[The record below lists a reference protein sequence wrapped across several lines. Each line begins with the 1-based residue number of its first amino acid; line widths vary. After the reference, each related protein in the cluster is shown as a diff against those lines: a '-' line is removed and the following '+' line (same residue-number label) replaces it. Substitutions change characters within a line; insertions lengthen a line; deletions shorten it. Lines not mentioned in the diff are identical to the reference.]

1 MKKLIFT
8 FAISLLIT
16 NIYSQSL
23 RVVPYYDWSSRTAFM
38 LSPSP
43 IITGYGP
50 LSDSLS
56 KAHNDSTFY
65 EYNGE
70 YYPIESWADYYNWYV
85 NRYWYNFN
93 QPELYTY
100 YYNAGNDYEMAR
112 YICGIYY
119 RESFYP
125 SLIVLSFPGRFV
137 WVNNLSRYYMRHQL
151 RNYIPERDRFLA
163 DNEAR
168 VKTLRENNSF
178 QNRNLKESLSR
189 SNIAPLKESNLNN
202 RITSANRE
210 HQFNVAKNERVTNI
224 NNSNSNNTSNFRN
237 NNNLERSSNFRNNNN
252 LERSSNFRNNTSE
265 FQRNPFSERSS
276 FSGSASQMNQARVQ
290 RGGRFK

>member
-1 MKKLIFT
+1 MNFKIIVMKKLIFT
-8 FAISLLIT
+8 FVISLLIT

-70 YYPIESWADYYNWYV
+70 YYPIQNWADYYFWYV
-85 NRYWYNFN
+85 NKYWYNFN
-93 QPELYTY
+93 QPELYEF

-112 YICGIYY
+112 YICGNYY
-119 RESFYP
+119 RERFYP
-125 SLIVLSFPGRFV
+125 SFIVLSFPDRFV
-137 WVNNLSRYYMRHQL
+137 GVNYLSRYYMRHQL
-151 RNYIPERDRFLA
+151 RNYVPERERFLA

-168 VKTLRENNSF
+168 INTLKASNSF
-178 QNRNLKESLSR
+178 QNRNMKESVSR
-189 SNIAPLKESNLNN
+189 NDIAPLRKSNSNAQVN
-202 RITSANRE
+202 SANRE
-210 HQFNVAKNERVTNI
+210 HQFNNNRSEKVVNI
-224 NNSNSNNTSNFRN
+224 NNNNSNNTSSVRSNNNSERNSNFTNNDSNFR
-237 NNNLERSSNFRNNNN
+237 RSSNNGN
-252 LERSSNFRNNTSE
+252 
-265 FQRNPFSERSS
+265 SS
-276 FSGSASQMNQARVQ
+276 FSGNNNSNQMNQTRVQ
-290 RGGRFK
+290 RGGRTK